1 MKKKLLLILALFIIF
16 PGIVL
21 AHDPET
27 AVEINVFYK
36 EETEELNTL
45 KLALKELSE
54 DKSISDKF
62 EVKYTK
68 YSDSPS
74 LAERVYLYAYVD
86 DESLVYFVGN
96 SFYKGFASSKYY
108 YDNYENS
115 LYKYE
120 KESIKDT
127 IDYYYTRIYDEVVLQ
142 LDSGYYDSILFNED
156 DTRAMGDDDVY
167 HDSYEMDE
175 DVKELIN
182 YLKNDLKIDKQIK
195 KYLYIFL
202 IIFTIYFGLKVLKK
216 SIHKD
221 H

>member
-1 MKKKLLLILALFIIF
+1 MSLWYFLKLSFLILYTSICAY
-16 PGIVL
+16 L
-21 AHDPET
+21 AH
-27 AVEINVFYK
+27 I
-36 EETEELNTL
+36 
-45 KLALKELSE
+45 
-54 DKSISDKF
+54 I
-62 EVKYTK
+62 
-68 YSDSPS
+68 
-74 LAERVYLYAYVD
+74 
-86 DESLVYFVGN
+86 
-96 SFYKGFASSKYY
+96 
-108 YDNYENS
+108 
-115 LYKYE
+115 YKYE

-156 DTRAMGDDDVY
+156 DTKAMGDDDVY